1 QGNVVR
7 RHSLKQATFPVSTS
21 LLKEFDEIR
30 DISHPNLLRVVGAW
44 LEGDKKVIIT

>member
-1 QGNVVR
+1 QGNLVR
-7 RHSLKQATFPVSTS
+7 RHSLKEVDFIVNNA
-21 LLKEFDEIR
+21 LLREFEEIR